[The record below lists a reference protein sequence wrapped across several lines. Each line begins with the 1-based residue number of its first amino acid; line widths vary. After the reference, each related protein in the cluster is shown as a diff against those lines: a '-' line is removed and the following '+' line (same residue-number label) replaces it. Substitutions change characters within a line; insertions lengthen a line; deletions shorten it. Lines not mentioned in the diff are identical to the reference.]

1 MKRHTKHNTFLT
13 GKQSNWIIPACI
25 IITLIIA
32 IIINVHAFL
41 FITPPPAKPVAPA
54 PQQAKPVAPAPQKV
68 EPQSRFASITKEQR
82 IQRLPILKYSDIQD
96 IPQSNDAD
104 IIPKVKFE
112 EQMKYLKDNGYTTI
126 TAQEFID
133 AYNGKVNLPKNSVM
147 LTFDG
152 GYQSMK
158 TIVNPI
164 LKQYN
169 LHAVSFIVGSFT
181 SRPDTYLT
189 ADDIKTL
196 KNDNVIEFE
205 SHTFDFYE
213 DGKIKG
219 MINETPAVDIVSDN
233 KKNEEIIGHKTN
245 FLCYPFGA
253 YSNNAFEGLK
263 AANIPFGFAVT
274 TGVSNWV
281 YVNEAHTTTKGEV
294 QNPLALP
301 RVRITPS
308 MPIQAYAD
316 LITDN

>member
-1 MKRHTKHNTFLT
+1 MTNHKKKTFISLKTLNWALAICNTIAIVSIVGVNIYATLGT
-13 GKQSNWIIPACI
+13 NTQQTTNQQVKQSTTPSIPS
-25 IITLIIA
+25 
-32 IIINVHAFL
+32 
-41 FITPPPAKPVAPA
+41 TPSTP
-54 PQQAKPVAPAPQKV
+54 
-68 EPQSRFASITKEQR
+68 ESRFASITKEQR
-82 IQRLPILKYSDIQD
+82 IQRFPVLKYNDIQD
-96 IPQSNDAD
+96 IPQSTDAD
-104 IIPKVKFE
+104 IMPKVKFE

-169 LHAVSFIVGSFT
+169 LHAISFVVGSFT

-189 ADDIKTL
+189 VDDIKTL
-196 KNDNVIEFE
+196 KNDNTIDFE
-205 SHTFDFYE
+205 SHTFDFYK

-219 MINETPAVDIVSDN
+219 IINETPAVDIVSDN
-233 KKNEEIIGHKTN
+233 KKNEEIIGHKIN

-253 YSNNAFEGLK
+253 YSDNAIEGLK
-263 AANIPFGFAVT
+263 ASNIPFGFAVT
-274 TGVSNWV
+274 TGASNWI

-294 QNPLALP
+294 QNPFTLP

-308 MPIQAYAD
+308 MSIQAYAD